1 MVDGREVIQYAKELN
16 PGIHVLARAP
26 YLRDLE
32 SLRNAGAETL
42 ISAEGEVGLAL
53 IEAIL
58 HRLGATPEQ
67 IDHERERVRT
77 EFRPITPG
85 RP

>member
-1 MVDGREVIQYAKELN
+1 VIQYAKDLN

-77 EFRPITPG
+77 EFRPIVSG